1 MKKIIIILLLLLT
14 NFCFAHEINIYD
26 FTPETKGYLN
36 INNGFSVQIIP
47 SKNNVAYNIF
57 NNLKGSVDV
66 VAWKTDKEYVTIVAR
81 LRGWNTDKTAEY
93 YSILIDG
100 RTSKTSASSTLL
112 SQLPDLSDYH
122 LNSARTNDAA
132 INLRSESNVKS
143 KKVGQYQKNNSVI
156 FTGKT
161 ENKCSIDDANDYWFS
176 IDYSGTPAWIYG
188 KYITFAGS
196 ADISLESL
204 GLIKIEK
211 SETKTVL
218 PNSVLKLNCVSNSS
232 ASVYN
237 IYKKDDTLIKIENNS
252 YYQTGSINI
261 KKGNKQIADI
271 GAHQYSVYSS
281 KFNKLFYIT
290 YLMDSRSFA
299 YSLDCNTENG
309 EQLKDIHN
317 SELTPYYSKIF
328 LSNDET
334 KLFAVDCT
342 YTYEDIS
349 YLELVE
355 IDVATNKILHT
366 YISDYSPFICCTF
379 GKLNDEIFYFVI
391 DPRNES
397 VPNTI
402 KFVKL
407 QGNKLTEIASFNYED
422 YNFKV
427 EYADEISPVNL
438 HKSDYAIL
446 ISHCWRNDKTLI
458 FEYKDGKVVE
468 CSSKIK
474 GNVLTSLYQNDNWY
488 LLTGERKTGT
498 IRLYDSKLNELTS
511 QVHEDYKDSSYYFT
525 KAGFD
530 NAGNLTVIFEF
541 SK

>member
-14 NFCFAHEINIYD
+14 NFCFAQEINIYD

-47 SKNNVAYNIF
+47 SKTNVAYNIF
-57 NNLKGSVDV
+57 NDLKGSVDV

-100 RTSKTSASSTLL
+100 RGSKTSASSTHL

-143 KKVGQYQKNNSVI
+143 KKVGQYQKNNSII

-161 ENKCSIDDANDYWFS
+161 ENKCSIDEATDYWFS

-188 KYITFAGS
+188 KYITFSGC
-196 ADISLESL
+196 ADVSLESL
-204 GLIKIEK
+204 GLIKNEK

-232 ASVYN
+232 APVYN
-237 IYKKDDTLIKIENNS
+237 IYKKDDTLIKIENNI
-252 YYQTGSINI
+252 YFQAGSINI

-281 KFNKLFYIT
+281 KLNKLFYIT
-290 YLMDSRSFA
+290 YLMDLRGFA
-299 YSLDCNTENG
+299 YSLDCNTGNG
-309 EQLKDIHN
+309 EQLKDIYN
-317 SELTPYYSKIF
+317 SQLTPYYSKIF
-328 LSNDET
+328 LSDDET

-342 YTYEDIS
+342 YIYEDIPN
-349 YLELVE
+349 LELVE

-366 YISDYSPFICCTF
+366 YIYDYPPFMCCTF

-397 VPNTI
+397 GPNTI
-402 KFVKL
+402 QFVKL
-407 QGNKLTEIASFNYED
+407 QGDKLTEIASFKIED
-422 YNFKV
+422 YNFEV
-427 EYADEISPVNL
+427 EYADEISPVYL

-446 ISHCWRNDKTLI
+446 TSPYYRNDKTLI

-488 LLTGERKTGT
+488 LLTGEKKTGT
-498 IRLYDSKLNELTS
+498 IRLYDAKLNELTS